1 MSTPTSDNMDNDD
14 VNIPNYEKVEKV
26 EWFEP
31 TSKNLIQKLEDLRDL
46 AMADWALLIND
57 PKIHGPEF
65 IEKQRHRL
73 PMTAATLMEHDVKLE
88 LPKKDRGAEDVLKE
102 AAGELGAMYAVKGVA
117 SSLSFMRKVREE
129 ITTDPSEAWEEV
141 TIYQRDDGSFYYI
154 YDDNE
159 VECDEEGN
167 DIEAEEEDDDYE

>member
-1 MSTPTSDNMDNDD
+1 MDEDEVNM
-14 VNIPNYEKVEKV
+14 PGYQKVEV
-26 EWFEP
+26 FEP

-129 ITTDPSEAWEEV
+129 ISTDPSEAWEEITV
-141 TIYQRDDGSFYYI
+141 FQRDDGSYYYL
-154 YDDNE
+154 YDDVE
-159 VECDEEGN
+159 VECDDEGN
-167 DIEAEEEDDDYE
+167 DIEEEEEDDDYE